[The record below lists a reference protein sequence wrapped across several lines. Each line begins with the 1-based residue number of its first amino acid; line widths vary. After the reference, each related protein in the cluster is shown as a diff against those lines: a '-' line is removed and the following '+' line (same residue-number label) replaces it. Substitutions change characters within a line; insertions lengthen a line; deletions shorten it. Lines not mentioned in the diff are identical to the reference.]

1 MWESHEKIIISDVDG
16 TVTKSDI
23 FGHILP
29 RIGFT
34 DWAHQGIANLYTNIK
49 ANGYSRASEDKVFR
63 LRNFTFVM
71 QKRILSFREII
82 EA

>member
-1 MWESHEKIIISDVDG
+1 MWESSEKIIISDVDG

-34 DWAHQGIANLYTNIK
+34 DWAHQGIANLYTNIN
-49 ANGYSRASEDKVFR
+49 ANGYKLLYLTARPIGLSSHTK
-63 LRNFTFVM
+63 NYI
-71 QKRILSFREII
+71 KNIL
-82 EA
+82 

>member
-34 DWAHQGIANLYTNIK
+34 DWAHQGKANLYTNIND
-49 ANGYSRASEDKVFR
+49 NGYKLLNLTARPIGLSSHTK
-63 LRNFTFVM
+63 NYI
-71 QKRILSFREII
+71 KNIL
-82 EA
+82 